1 METNLYTIT
10 ILPIMKSLE
19 ALKAILDKVSVH
31 AASKQLAWH
40 APGLQEEALL
50 QARLISDQFP
60 FVQQVQIACDNG
72 KGIAA
77 RLAEIENP
85 KHEDTEKTVEELK
98 ARIDKTLT
106 FMRSIKPEQIIGKEE
121 IRVSLP
127 YWDGKSLSGYE
138 YVTQYLIP
146 NFYFHM
152 ATAYSILRSN
162 GVNIG
167 KDDFTGP
174 LSLK

>member
-1 METNLYTIT
+1 METNLYTMT
-10 ILPIMKSLE
+10 VAPIMNSLE
-19 ALKAILDKVSVH
+19 ALKGILDKAAAH
-31 AASKQLAWH
+31 AASKQLSWE
-40 APGLQEEALL
+40 APGLQEDALL
-50 QARLISDQFP
+50 QSRLISDQFA
-60 FVQQVQIACDNG
+60 FARQVQIACDNG
-72 KGIAA
+72 KGVAA

-98 ARIDKTLT
+98 TRIDKTLA
-106 FMRSIKPEQIIGKEE
+106 FMLSVKPEQIIGKEE

-138 YVTQYLIP
+138 YVTRYLIP

-152 ATAYSILRSN
+152 TTAYSILRSN
-162 GVNIG
+162 GVAIG